1 MYDLCDVLVSVCNT
15 SITVTW
21 FWSWIDTSTDAHGTA
36 DDDDDDDSW
45 KLIELILSPHIARD

>member
-1 MYDLCDVLVSVCNT
+1 LVLEL
-15 SITVTW
+15 
-21 FWSWIDTSTDAHGTA
+21 DGTSTDAHGTA